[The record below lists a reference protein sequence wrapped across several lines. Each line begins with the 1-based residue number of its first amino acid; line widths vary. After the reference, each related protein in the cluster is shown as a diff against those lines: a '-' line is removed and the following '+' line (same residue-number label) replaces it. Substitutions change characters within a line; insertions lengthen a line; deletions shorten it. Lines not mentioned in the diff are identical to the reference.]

1 MQELKHSQ
9 IISLLSLGA
18 DVSIDSTISTAD
30 KLPVKSNTYKLPVT
44 WATNS
49 DKVTIG
55 EGYNDVKAILNS
67 TFSLSDKACKLS
79 DYSGYSDASSQY
91 EIKTLNITK
100 KR

>member
-1 MQELKHSQ
+1 
-9 IISLLSLGA
+9 
-18 DVSIDSTISTAD
+18 V
-30 KLPVKSNTYKLPVT
+30 
-44 WATNS
+44 